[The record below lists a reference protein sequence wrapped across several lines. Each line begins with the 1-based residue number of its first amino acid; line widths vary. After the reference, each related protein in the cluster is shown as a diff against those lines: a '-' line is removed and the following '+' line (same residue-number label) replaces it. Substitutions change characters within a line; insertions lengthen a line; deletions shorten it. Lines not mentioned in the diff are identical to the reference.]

1 MLKSLQKK
9 FLKNTI
15 TASEAEKFADINIQ
29 LLKETHPE
37 NARRLLYHNITPKIS
52 SRIVSLMTSKY
63 REFFIE
69 LFSDIHAEEPT
80 PLHTVLLGVL
90 YRALSDEFLKKYFST
105 SRFKETFIYYM
116 APYLHIISLFDK
128 SQLYRIISL
137 LENQPPSV
145 CALFLANKHITNYPT
160 IMARILLKSKNLKYL
175 CYFSA
180 DNPLFIPQQV
190 FEMMSTKQIRSLL
203 QNIHIERL
211 GYIFITKDTKQ
222 LLVRKATPL
231 IIANPEILN
240 KINQMKVV
248 SSHKV

>member
-1 MLKSLQKK
+1 MA
-9 FLKNTI
+9 N
-15 TASEAEKFADINIQ
+15 
-29 LLKETHPE
+29 
-37 NARRLLYHNITPKIS
+37 R
-52 SRIVSLMTSKY
+52 Y
-63 REFFIE
+63 REFFTE
-69 LFSDIHAEEPT
+69 LFSNIHAEESL

-105 SRFKETFIYYM
+105 SRFKETFIFYM
-116 APYLHIISLFDK
+116 ASYSHLISMFDE

-160 IMARILLKSKNLKYL
+160 IMARILLKIKNLKHL

-190 FEMMSTKQIRSLL
+190 FEMMSAK
-203 QNIHIERL
+203 HIEKM
-211 GYIFITKDTKQ
+211 GYVFITENTKQ

-240 KINQMKVV
+240 KINPDE
-248 SSHKV
+248 SGFFT